1 MLDYLGTICKRF
13 DFHRALISM
22 SLEKDY
28 FDKIYAKTELIDGD
42 YNAKSHARYLFQILS
57 LVEANVNSV
66 ADYGFGKGKLLYET
80 IKLFRPSKVMALD
93 SSEYA
98 YEELKKQKWV
108 RDWKLDLQHKELSEI
123 VPPKKAFDLGI
134 CNSVLQYVQDEDLE
148 PILERISYSC
158 RFVYLHVPSREDY
171 EKLKLQVDFKD
182 PWAKKRPHR
191 IYEDLVLR
199 YFTRVSWG
207 LLESK
212 TLVDEQM
219 SPFFDSLYRS

>member
-1 MLDYLGTICKRF
+1 
-13 DFHRALISM
+13 M

-28 FDKIYAKTELIDGD
+28 FDKIYAKSELIDGD

-57 LVEANVNSV
+57 LVEANVSSV
-66 ADYGFGKGKLLYET
+66 ADFGFGKGKLLYET
-80 IKLFRPSKVMALD
+80 LKLFRPSRVMALD

-98 YEELKKQKWV
+98 FNELQKQKWV
-108 RDWKLDLQHKELSEI
+108 KDWNIDLQHKELSQI

-148 PILERISYSC
+148 QIFERLSYSC
-158 RFVYLHVPSREDY
+158 RFIYLHVPSREDY
-171 EKLKLQVDFKD
+171 QKLKLQSDFKD
-182 PWAKKRPHR
+182 PWAKKRPDR
-191 IYEDLVLR
+191 IYQDLVAR

-212 TLVDEQM
+212 TLVDAEL